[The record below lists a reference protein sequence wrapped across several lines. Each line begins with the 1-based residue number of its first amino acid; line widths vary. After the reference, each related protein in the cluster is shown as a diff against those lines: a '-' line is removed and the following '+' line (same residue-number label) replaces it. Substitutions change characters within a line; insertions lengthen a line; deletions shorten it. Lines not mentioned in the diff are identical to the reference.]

1 MTHKYPLFLPFST
14 CSLQIFM
21 SLYARV
27 PALKAL
33 KKVCFERHVL
43 PFQSYFLI
51 RFSAASTLQKSAG
64 NSWLYFT

>member
-1 MTHKYPLFLPFST
+1 
-14 CSLQIFM
+14 M
-21 SLYARV
+21 SLYAHI

-33 KKVCFERHVL
+33 KKVCFERQVL
-43 PFQSYFLI
+43 PFQSYFLM